1 MDQQQQQQIAAIL
14 GAAESGPFESLIGQ
28 LMSASNEQR
37 AQAES
42 LFNLCRDL
50 HPDALVIKLASVLH
64 SSPSPDLRAMS
75 AVLLRKLLTHR
86 GGGDSDAPL
95 WPRLS
100 PASQSSLKSLLL
112 SVLHRE
118 PDRSIAKKVADTVSA
133 LAVSLLPDA
142 AWPDLLPF
150 LFHAVSAP
158 DTTPRLQESAL
169 LVFAQIAYVLADDA
183 SFVGPH
189 LPTLHSLLLSAL
201 SHPSS
206 PDVRVAALSAAVN
219 LVTSLESAAD
229 RNRLA
234 DLLPAMMRT
243 LTESLNSGQEAA
255 AQEAL
260 ELLVELAGAEPRFLR
275 RQLADVVG
283 AMLQISEADGL
294 EEGTRHLAI
303 EFVITLAEARERAPG
318 MMRKLPQFVSRLFA
332 VLMKMLLD
340 IEDDPAWHSA
350 EVQDE
355 DAGET
360 SNYGV
365 AQECLDRLAIAVGG
379 NTIVPVASELLPAY
393 LAAPEW
399 QKHHAALITLAQ
411 IAEGCSKVMLKN
423 LEQVLTM
430 VLSSFQDP
438 HPRVRWAAI
447 NAIGQ
452 LSTDLGPDLQ
462 VQYHQRV
469 LPALASAMDDFQNPR
484 VQAHAASAVLNFCEN
499 CTPDILTPYLDGIVG
514 KLLVLLQNGKQMV
527 QEGALTALAS
537 VADSSQEHFQ
547 KYYDAVMPY
556 LKVILMNAT
565 NKSNRMLRAKSME
578 CISLVGMAV
587 GKEKFRDDAKQVMEV
602 LMALQG
608 SQMETDDPTTSYML
622 QAWARLCKCLG
633 QDFLPYMSVV
643 MPPLLQSAQLKPDV
657 TITSA
662 DSDDEIEDSDDESV
676 ETITLGDKRIGIRTS
691 VLEEKA
697 TACNM
702 LCCYVDELKEG
713 FYPWI
718 DQVAPT
724 LVPLLKFYFH
734 EEVRK
739 AAVAAMPELLRSAKL
754 AVEKGQAQGRDET
767 YVKQLVDYI
776 IPSLV
781 EALQK
786 EPETE
791 ICASM
796 LDSLNECMQLAG
808 LLLSENQVRS
818 IVDQIKHVI
827 TASAARKKERAER
840 TKAEDFDAEE
850 EEMLKEENEQEE
862 EVFDQVGDCLATLI
876 KTFKASFLPFFD
888 ELSLYITPMLGKD
901 KTAEERRIAIC
912 IFDDVAEQCQEAALK
927 YYDTYLPF
935 LLEACNDENADV
947 RQAAV
952 YGVGVC
958 AEFGGSVF
966 RPLVGEALS
975 RLNNVIR
982 HPDAMHS
989 ENVMAYDNA
998 VSALGKIC
1006 QFHRDG
1012 IDAAKVFP
1020 AWLGCLPIKNDLIEA
1035 KIVHEQLCSMIERSD
1050 RELLGPNNQH
1060 IPKIVSVF
1068 AEVLCA
1074 GKDLATEQTISRMIN
1089 LLKQIQQT
1097 LPPAVLASTCHVDC
1111 NDLARSVDG
1120 FVNVHS
1126 VSESESESEAWAI
1139 PLFLESSMDSQ
1150 AKLAVVVKVMG
1161 RTGSRGQVTQVR
1173 VKFLDDQNRLI
1184 MRNVKGPVWF
1194 QATDLVYVYVAFS

>member
-50 HPDALVIKLASVLH
+50 HPDALVLKLASVLH

-100 PASQSSLKSLLL
+100 PSSQSSLKSLLL

-118 PDRSIAKKVADTVSA
+118 PDRSIAKKVADTVTA

-283 AMLQISEADGL
+283 AMLQIAEADGL

-423 LEQVLTM
+423 LEQVITM

-469 LPALASAMDDFQNPR
+469 LPALATAMDDFQNPR
-484 VQAHAASAVLNFCEN
+484 VQASTLESIFYSTISSASCRIMDYEYHNIGGRWKVFECCPLFLFVFREVCFSILCKLTFLVLPIIIACWTIHYWVNLFLNFCEN

-565 NKSNRMLRAKSME
+565 NKSNRMLKCE
-578 CISLVGMAV
+578 IDGVH
-587 GKEKFRDDAKQVMEV
+587 KFGWNGSGQGEV
-602 LMALQG
+602 QG
-608 SQMETDDPTTSYML
+608 
-622 QAWARLCKCLG
+622 
-633 QDFLPYMSVV
+633 
-643 MPPLLQSAQLKPDV
+643 
-657 TITSA
+657 
-662 DSDDEIEDSDDESV
+662 
-676 ETITLGDKRIGIRTS
+676 
-691 VLEEKA
+691 
-697 TACNM
+697 
-702 LCCYVDELKEG
+702 
-713 FYPWI
+713 
-718 DQVAPT
+718 
-724 LVPLLKFYFH
+724 
-734 EEVRK
+734 
-739 AAVAAMPELLRSAKL
+739 
-754 AVEKGQAQGRDET
+754 
-767 YVKQLVDYI
+767 
-776 IPSLV
+776 
-781 EALQK
+781 
-786 EPETE
+786 
-791 ICASM
+791 
-796 LDSLNECMQLAG
+796 
-808 LLLSENQVRS
+808 
-818 IVDQIKHVI
+818 
-827 TASAARKKERAER
+827 
-840 TKAEDFDAEE
+840 
-850 EEMLKEENEQEE
+850 
-862 EVFDQVGDCLATLI
+862 
-876 KTFKASFLPFFD
+876 
-888 ELSLYITPMLGKD
+888 
-901 KTAEERRIAIC
+901 
-912 IFDDVAEQCQEAALK
+912 
-927 YYDTYLPF
+927 
-935 LLEACNDENADV
+935 
-947 RQAAV
+947 
-952 YGVGVC
+952 
-958 AEFGGSVF
+958 
-966 RPLVGEALS
+966 
-975 RLNNVIR
+975 
-982 HPDAMHS
+982 
-989 ENVMAYDNA
+989 
-998 VSALGKIC
+998 
-1006 QFHRDG
+1006 
-1012 IDAAKVFP
+1012 
-1020 AWLGCLPIKNDLIEA
+1020 
-1035 KIVHEQLCSMIERSD
+1035 
-1050 RELLGPNNQH
+1050 
-1060 IPKIVSVF
+1060 
-1068 AEVLCA
+1068 
-1074 GKDLATEQTISRMIN
+1074 
-1089 LLKQIQQT
+1089 
-1097 LPPAVLASTCHVDC
+1097 
-1111 NDLARSVDG
+1111 
-1120 FVNVHS
+1120 
-1126 VSESESESEAWAI
+1126 
-1139 PLFLESSMDSQ
+1139 
-1150 AKLAVVVKVMG
+1150 
-1161 RTGSRGQVTQVR
+1161 
-1173 VKFLDDQNRLI
+1173 
-1184 MRNVKGPVWF
+1184 
-1194 QATDLVYVYVAFS
+1194 

>member
-411 IAEGCSKVMLKN
+411 IAEGCSKVNVMLKN

-469 LPALASAMDDFQNPR
+469 LPALASAMDDFQNP
-484 VQAHAASAVLNFCEN
+484 
-499 CTPDILTPYLDGIVG
+499 
-514 KLLVLLQNGKQMV
+514 LLLSCLQYVLLTRLIMT
-527 QEGALTALAS
+527 LTM
-537 VADSSQEHFQ
+537 QEHFQ

-587 GKEKFRDDAKQVMEV
+587 GKEKFRDDAKQVQS
-602 LMALQG
+602 LI
-608 SQMETDDPTTSYML
+608 SY
-622 QAWARLCKCLG
+622 
-633 QDFLPYMSVV
+633 
-643 MPPLLQSAQLKPDV
+643 LLILH
-657 TITSA
+657 
-662 DSDDEIEDSDDESV
+662 
-676 ETITLGDKRIGIRTS
+676 L
-691 VLEEKA
+691 
-697 TACNM
+697 
-702 LCCYVDELKEG
+702 
-713 FYPWI
+713 
-718 DQVAPT
+718 
-724 LVPLLKFYFH
+724 
-734 EEVRK
+734 
-739 AAVAAMPELLRSAKL
+739 
-754 AVEKGQAQGRDET
+754 
-767 YVKQLVDYI
+767 
-776 IPSLV
+776 
-781 EALQK
+781 
-786 EPETE
+786 
-791 ICASM
+791 
-796 LDSLNECMQLAG
+796 
-808 LLLSENQVRS
+808 
-818 IVDQIKHVI
+818 
-827 TASAARKKERAER
+827 
-840 TKAEDFDAEE
+840 
-850 EEMLKEENEQEE
+850 
-862 EVFDQVGDCLATLI
+862 
-876 KTFKASFLPFFD
+876 
-888 ELSLYITPMLGKD
+888 
-901 KTAEERRIAIC
+901 
-912 IFDDVAEQCQEAALK
+912 
-927 YYDTYLPF
+927 
-935 LLEACNDENADV
+935 
-947 RQAAV
+947 
-952 YGVGVC
+952 
-958 AEFGGSVF
+958 
-966 RPLVGEALS
+966 
-975 RLNNVIR
+975 
-982 HPDAMHS
+982 
-989 ENVMAYDNA
+989 
-998 VSALGKIC
+998 
-1006 QFHRDG
+1006 
-1012 IDAAKVFP
+1012 
-1020 AWLGCLPIKNDLIEA
+1020 
-1035 KIVHEQLCSMIERSD
+1035 
-1050 RELLGPNNQH
+1050 
-1060 IPKIVSVF
+1060 
-1068 AEVLCA
+1068 
-1074 GKDLATEQTISRMIN
+1074 
-1089 LLKQIQQT
+1089 
-1097 LPPAVLASTCHVDC
+1097 
-1111 NDLARSVDG
+1111 
-1120 FVNVHS
+1120 
-1126 VSESESESEAWAI
+1126 
-1139 PLFLESSMDSQ
+1139 
-1150 AKLAVVVKVMG
+1150 
-1161 RTGSRGQVTQVR
+1161 
-1173 VKFLDDQNRLI
+1173 
-1184 MRNVKGPVWF
+1184 
-1194 QATDLVYVYVAFS
+1194 

>member
-1 MDQQQQQQIAAIL
+1 MDQQQQQIAVIL
-14 GAAESGPFESLIGQ
+14 GSAESGPFESLIGQ

-37 AQAES
+37 SHAES
-42 LFNLCRDL
+42 LFNVCRDL
-50 HPDALVIKLASVLH
+50 HPDALTLKLAAVLH
-64 SSPSPDLRAMS
+64 SSPALDFRAMS

-86 GGGDSDAPL
+86 DSDAPF

-100 PASQSSLKSLLL
+100 PSSQTSLKSLLL
-112 SVLHRE
+112 AVLHQE
-118 PDRSIAKKVADTVSA
+118 PDRSTAKKVADTISA
-133 LAVSLLPDA
+133 LAVSLLPES

-150 LFHAVSAP
+150 LFHAVSAS
-158 DTTPRLQESAL
+158 DASPRLQESAL
-169 LVFAQIAYVLADDA
+169 LVFSQIAYVLADDA
-183 SFVGPH
+183 SFIGPH
-189 LPTLHSLLLSAL
+189 LATLHSLLLAAL
-201 SHPSS
+201 SHPSD

-243 LTESLNSGQEAA
+243 LTESLNSGHEAA

-275 RQLADVVG
+275 RQIGDVVG
-283 AMLQISEADGL
+283 AMMQIAEADGL

-318 MMRKLPQFVSRLFA
+318 MMRKLPQFLSRLFA

-340 IEDDPAWHSA
+340 LEDDPAWHTA

-399 QKHHAALITLAQ
+399 QKHHAALIALAQ
-411 IAEGCSKVMLKN
+411 IAEGCSKVMLKI
-423 LEQVLTM
+423 LEQVVTM

-484 VQAHAASAVLNFCEN
+484 VQAHASSAVLNFCEN
-499 CTPDILTPYLDGIVG
+499 CTPDILMPYLDGIVG

-537 VADSSQEHFQ
+537 VADSSQEQFQ

-633 QDFLPYMSVV
+633 QDFLPYMNVV

-662 DSDDEIEDSDDESV
+662 GSDDDIEDSDDESV

-702 LCCYVDELKEG
+702 LCCYADELKEG

-754 AVEKGQAQGRDET
+754 AVEKGQAQGRDES
-767 YVKQLVDYI
+767 YVKQLSDYI
-776 IPSLV
+776 IPALV

-796 LDSLNECMQLAG
+796 LDSLNECMQLSG
-808 LLLSENQVRS
+808 SLLSEDQVKS

-850 EEMLKEENEQEE
+850 EEILKEENEQEE
-862 EVFDQVGDCLATLI
+862 EVFDQIGDCLGTLI

-901 KTAEERRIAIC
+901 KTPEERRIAIC
-912 IFDDVAEQCQEAALK
+912 IFDDVAEQCQEAARR

-935 LLEACNDENADV
+935 LLEACNDDNADV

-975 RLNNVIR
+975 SLNNVIG
-982 HPDAMHS
+982 HPDALQS
-989 ENVMAYDNA
+989 DNVMAYDNA

-1006 QFHRDG
+1006 QFHRDA
-1012 IDAAKVFP
+1012 IDAAKVVP

-1035 KIVHEQLCSMIERSD
+1035 KIVHEQLCSMVERSD
-1050 RELLGPNNQH
+1050 RDLLGPNNQQ
-1060 IPKIVSVF
+1060 IPKLVAVF
-1068 AEVLCA
+1068 AEVLCG
-1074 GKDLATEQTISRMIN
+1074 GKDLASEQTVNRIIS
-1089 LLKQIQQT
+1089 LLRQIQQT
-1097 LPPAVLASTCHVDC
+1097 LPPAVLASTWSTLQPQQQ
-1111 NDLARSVDG
+1111 LALQSV
-1120 FVNVHS
+1120 
-1126 VSESESESEAWAI
+1126 
-1139 PLFLESSMDSQ
+1139 LSS
-1150 AKLAVVVKVMG
+1150 
-1161 RTGSRGQVTQVR
+1161 
-1173 VKFLDDQNRLI
+1173 
-1184 MRNVKGPVWF
+1184 
-1194 QATDLVYVYVAFS
+1194 